1 MTTTISAP
9 VVTDTSATVV
19 TDTSATSV
27 QAAAVPTVWRHGL
40 VAGAI
45 AAVATLAIALVADAV
60 GVSFA
65 DTSGKRIPIA
75 GFPEFTMVFALIGMG
90 IAARM
95 ARRARHPHS
104 TFVRTTVAL
113 TALSIV
119 PDRTMGFDGG
129 SAAVL
134 VLTHVVA
141 AAIVIPTLA
150 ARLRR

>member
-1 MTTTISAP
+1 MTTTLSAP
-9 VVTDTSATVV
+9 VITTDQTAIAQSP
-19 TDTSATSV
+19 
-27 QAAAVPTVWRHGL
+27 AVPTVWRHGL

-45 AAVATLAIALVADAV
+45 AAAATLAIALIADAA

-65 DTSGKRIPIA
+65 DSSGKSIPLA
-75 GFPEFTMVFALIGMG
+75 GFPEFTMVFALIGLG

-104 TFVRTTVAL
+104 TFVRTTIGL
-113 TALSIV
+113 TALSVV
-119 PDRTMGFDGG
+119 PDLTLGFDAG

-141 AAIVIPTLA
+141 AAIIIPTLA
-150 ARLRR
+150 SRLRR